1 MTALWHPQAHMPSVE
16 GNELVL
22 VRGEGGWV
30 WDREGRRYFDVP
42 ASLWYCNIGHGR
54 RELGDAA
61 AAQMGALE
69 SYSCFDRLA
78 SVPTLELAERVA
90 ELLPIPDAKIFF
102 TSGGSDGIELTAKL
116 VRRYW
121 SALGRPEKQKIVS
134 RDRAYHGLHTYGT
147 AITGIEIY
155 TEGIGRLISETVRVP
170 ATSIEALARLFEER
184 DSEIAAFFCEP
195 VIGTGGVIPPPPGYL
210 EEARRLCSVHDVLFV
225 ADEVITGF
233 GRVGAMFGCTRFGLE
248 PDVMVMA
255 KGITSGYIPL
265 GAVAVGPRVAEPFWR
280 ADSELIF
287 RHGLT
292 YSGHA
297 TACAVALAVLDILE
311 RESIVEQA
319 AALEPV
325 ITEAIAPLASHPL
338 VNEVRSGVG
347 VIAGVELVDQGV
359 AERVRNHCLEAGF
372 LMRVITAATL
382 QISPPL
388 ITQPSEIQAIVDAIA
403 SALDREAVLLD

>member
-1 MTALWHPQAHMPSVE
+1 MPSVE
-16 GNELVL
+16 GNELVF

-30 WDREGRRYFDVP
+30 WDRDGRRYFDVP

-61 AAQMGALE
+61 AAQIGALE
-69 SYSCFDRLA
+69 SYSCFDRQA
-78 SVPTLELAERVA
+78 SAPTLELAERVA
-90 ELLPIPDAKIFF
+90 GLLPIPDAKIFF
-102 TSGGSDGIELTAKL
+102 TSGGSDGIELAAKL

-121 SALGRPEKQKIVS
+121 SALGRPGKQTIVS
-134 RDRAYHGLHTYGT
+134 RDRSYHGLHAYGT
-147 AITGIEIY
+147 AITGIEIF

-184 DSEIAAFFCEP
+184 DGEIAAFFCEP

-280 ADSELIF
+280 ADSKLIF

-325 ITEAIAPLASHPL
+325 ITEALSPLAFHPL

-347 VIAGVELVDQGV
+347 VIAGVELVDQAV
-359 AERVRNHCLEAGF
+359 AERVRSRCLEAGF

-403 SALDREAVLLD
+403 SALDREAAS

>member
-16 GNELVL
+16 GHELVL

-30 WDREGRRYFDVP
+30 WDEDGRRYFDVP
-42 ASLWYCNIGHGR
+42 ASLWYCNVGHGR

-61 AAQMGALE
+61 AAQMAALE
-69 SYSCFDRLA
+69 SYSCFERLA
-78 SVPTLELAERVA
+78 TAPTLALAERLA
-90 ELLPIPDAKIFF
+90 GLLPLRDAKIFF
-102 TSGGSDGIELTAKL
+102 TSGGSDGIELAAKL

-121 SALGRPEKQKIVS
+121 TALGRPEKQTIVT
-134 RDRAYHGLHTYGT
+134 RDRAYHGLHAFGT
-147 AITGIEIY
+147 SITGLDLY
-155 TEGIGRLISETVRVP
+155 AEGLGPLISETARVP
-170 ATSIEALARLFEER
+170 PTSIEALVQLLER
-184 DSEIAAFFCEP
+184 QGDKIAAFFCEP

-233 GRVGAMFGCTRFGLE
+233 GRVGAIFGCTRFGIE
-248 PDVMVMA
+248 PDLMVMA
-255 KGITSGYIPL
+255 KGITSGYLPL
-265 GAVAVGPRVAEPFWR
+265 GAVAVGPRVAEPFWSG
-280 ADSELIF
+280 ASELVF

-297 TACAVALAVLDILE
+297 TGCAVALAHLDILE

-319 AALEPV
+319 AALEAV
-325 ITEAIAPLASHPL
+325 LVNALAPLAAHPL
-338 VNEVRSGVG
+338 VSEVRAGVG
-347 VIAGVELVDQGV
+347 VIAGVQLTDQ
-359 AERVRNHCLEAGF
+359 ALADRVKARCLEAGF
-372 LMRVITAATL
+372 LMRVITGATL

-403 SALDREAVLLD
+403 NALDREAGA